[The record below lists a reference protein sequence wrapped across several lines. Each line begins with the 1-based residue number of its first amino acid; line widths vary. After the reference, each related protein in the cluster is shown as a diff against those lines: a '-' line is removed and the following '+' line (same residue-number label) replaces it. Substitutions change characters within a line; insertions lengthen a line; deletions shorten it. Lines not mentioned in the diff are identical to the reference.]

1 MNLQWRERSLYAE
14 CHFNGIRG
22 LALAQFG
29 QEGKIDH
36 VSAEVILPDGQHIHP
51 QPKKS
56 FVSFQE
62 ARAWIEQMINQL
74 CKDAVC
80 P

>member
-36 VSAEVILPDGQHIHP
+36 VSAEVILPDGRHIHP
-51 QPKKS
+51 QRPKS
-56 FVSFQE
+56 FVSFE
-62 ARAWIEQMINQL
+62 PAKAWIEETILRL
-74 CKDAVC
+74 CKESLQ
-80 P
+80 